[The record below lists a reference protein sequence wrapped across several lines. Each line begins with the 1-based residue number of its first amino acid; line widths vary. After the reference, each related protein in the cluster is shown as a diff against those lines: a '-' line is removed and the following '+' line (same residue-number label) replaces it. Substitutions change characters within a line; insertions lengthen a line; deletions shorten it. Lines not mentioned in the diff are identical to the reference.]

1 MDKRDTFFVLLS
13 LEFGSNDCRNS
24 VGQISLTILR
34 LNVVDSIVVPD
45 SIVEKIDFFVIVPI

>member
-1 MDKRDTFFVLLS
+1 MDKRDTFFGLLS
-13 LEFGSNDCRNS
+13 LEFGSSDCRNS
-24 VGQISLTILR
+24 LGQISLTILR